1 MQRRPRRVVR
11 HVGGQHG
18 TSPGLTKNTQRRRR
32 RTPLLLAPTF
42 LCTCM
47 MLGALSIAA
56 RSHRTPTV
64 RLASLALRTYST
76 RPHEDAATAPK
87 KDEEPEPL
95 RKGIQ
100 LDIDASSLVDAQSI
114 SAPEEEGSSKKRTN
128 AKARSD
134 APGASDGWA
143 RVRTQLS
150 IAGALLFAAGTVW
163 MLGRDLDE
171 KEHEIF
177 HGQEGLDSF
186 LGRLRLRFKQLT
198 NSMTEPKWEV
208 LLPDPL
214 PYPYSRPYTLVLDLD
229 QLLVASSWSPAHG
242 WRTAKRP
249 GLDYFLG
256 YLSQWYEIVLF
267 TTQTFAQL
275 EPVLDKLDPD
285 RRYIAYQLFM
295 ESCRLHNGKL
305 VKDIRHLN
313 RDPRK
318 VIMIDINPDHV
329 SLQPENAIVMQ
340 PWKGDKNDRELLGL
354 VSFLDAIGI
363 YGVSDVRT
371 TLKAYE
377 GKYIPVEYPKSEML
391 SKQRQEE
398 EWRAKKQ
405 HSGGLTSMF
414 GSVRPGSTGSEPPT
428 SFLDSERKRFLQ
440 GYLEDQKFWRVNG
453 ETLRKQM
460 REEQEKQMKEMSMS
474 AWDGLSQLF
483 RGPPPPPEAAASAS
497 DSPQPATP

>member
-1 MQRRPRRVVR
+1 
-11 HVGGQHG
+11 
-18 TSPGLTKNTQRRRR
+18 
-32 RTPLLLAPTF
+32 
-42 LCTCM
+42 M

-76 RPHEDAATAPK
+76 RPHEESPTTPK

-114 SAPEEEGSSKKRTN
+114 SAPEEEGSSNKRTN

-134 APGASDGWA
+134 APGASEGWA

-313 RDPRK
+313 RDPKK

-483 RGPPPPPEAAASAS
+483 RGPPPPPETASSAS